1 MWLGCVCARLAFRS
15 EDLITFSHPTAKK
28 AKREPKAAAKEK
40 KAKGEPKVAKEKK
53 AKDPNA
59 KPRTPSAYNNFFK
72 VEMVRLKTATPDQAH
87 KERFAA
93 CAANWSALSDDA
105 KAAWK
110 TQCA

>member
-1 MWLGCVCARLAFRS
+1 MFVAGLCVRAL
-15 EDLITFSHPTAKK
+15 ELITFFHPTAKK
-28 AKREPKAAAKEK
+28 AKGEPK
-40 KAKGEPKVAKEKK
+40 KAKGKK

-72 VEMVRLKTATPDQAH
+72 AEMVRLKTANPHQSH